1 MIGEELK
8 KRIADFIEMEHRSC
22 SMDLITPEYV
32 ARSLQINYED
42 AVEALEFLKKWVV
55 GIFL

>member
-1 MIGEELK
+1 MISEELK
-8 KRIADFIEMEHRSC
+8 RRVADFIEMEQRSC

-42 AVEALEFLKKWVV
+42 AVEALEFLKK
-55 GIFL
+55 

>member
-1 MIGEELK
+1 MISEELK
-8 KRIADFIEMEHRSC
+8 RRVADFIEMEHRSC

-42 AVEALEFLKKWVV
+42 AVEALEFLKR
-55 GIFL
+55 